1 MSGGYIGIF
10 SVSDGTGWQQFTA
23 QKTLGDAQHRGNVGS
38 RRERRRTPRTQWVTS
53 HTYKEITHRTTLYR
67 ERLQQ
72 VLARK
77 AAA

>member
-1 MSGGYIGIF
+1 MGRDRVNQRYLPDAAFPARLHIC
-10 SVSDGTGWQQFTA
+10 A
-23 QKTLGDAQHRGNVGS
+23 TLTDALQRGNVGS

-53 HTYKEITHRTTLYR
+53 HTYKEITHRATLYR

-72 VLARK
+72 VIARK

>member
-1 MSGGYIGIF
+1 VF
-10 SVSDGTGWQQFTA
+10 SVSEGTGWQQVTA
-23 QKTLGDAQHRGNVGS
+23 QKTLTDAQQRGNVGS

-53 HTYKEITHRTTLYR
+53 HTYKEITHRATLYR

-72 VLARK
+72 VVARK